1 MTAPPADPPRPPG
14 PPGPSQPS
22 QPVLPSASA
31 RRVSRDPRRRE
42 RRFVG
47 RKLRPGQPGTK
58 RLLAEYGERLFCVRY
73 RYDAERHVCLTT
85 AEIVVAERPW
95 KQPPIPPRT
104 ILGIRIPWG
113 DFSLRQRLRAH
124 GGRWDPAR
132 TLWYLEW
139 QAVQRLELTSFVD
152 PATLPKALLSRLP
165 RAFLR
170 SLGSRS
176 TDAPLADNAT
186 ATDPDTET
194 ATPNVSANAT
204 AIGLDT
210 AAASATASAR
220 SRYAQHRQPEPPEP
234 HRPNQGQPE
243 HRPQDRRQ
251 AEPRQA
257 EPRQAEPGRG
267 RSRPQFSS
275 DDESSDRMGPGAK
288 GRR

>member
-1 MTAPPADPPRPPG
+1 MTAPPTDPPRPPG
-14 PPGPSQPS
+14 PPQPS
-22 QPVLPSASA
+22 QPAQPSTST
-31 RRVSRDPRRRE
+31 RRVSRDPQRRE

-73 RYDAERHVCLTT
+73 RYDAERCVCLTT
-85 AEIVVAERPW
+85 AEVVVAERPW

-104 ILGIRIPWG
+104 VLGIRIPWG

-139 QAVQRLELTSFVD
+139 QAVQKLEMTSFVD

-176 TDAPLADNAT
+176 TDAPLADDAT
-186 ATDPDTET
+186 ATNSDIET
-194 ATPNVSANAT
+194 AT
-204 AIGLDT
+204 
-210 AAASATASAR
+210 ASATVSAR

-251 AEPRQA
+251 DEPRQAEPRQT